1 MEKFIRDFRVGDF
14 PLVSGMLTDRDYL
27 KTEKDVMAAVDLIE
41 LRVDM
46 FSAVDSAHVKN
57 IFKRVRDLFNKPI
70 IATIRD
76 VKEGGEK
83 EVPNRLDLYR
93 GIIPLSDVVDVEIN
107 ADDLFPEIRKLC
119 TTFRKLLIGSFH
131 NFDLTPEPA
140 VLEGIVSK
148 AVSSKADIA
157 KIAVKAKTQK
167 DLLDLF
173 VFALNNRD
181 KRLITI
187 AMGERGLASRIFMPV
202 IGSPISYGYI
212 NVPSAPGQFSVVE
225 MMAIFRKL
233 KLR

>member
-1 MEKFIRDFRVGDF
+1 MEMFIRDFKVGDF

-27 KTEKDVMAAVDLIE
+27 HVEKDVINAVDLIE

-46 FSAVDSAHVKN
+46 FASVDSANVKHV
-57 IFKRVRDLFNKPI
+57 FKRVRELFNKPI

-76 VKEGGEK
+76 VSEGGETV
-83 EVPNRLDLYR
+83 VPARLDLYR
-93 GIIPLSDVVDVEIN
+93 GIIPLSDIVDVEIN
-107 ADDLFPEIRKLC
+107 ADELFPEIRKLC
-119 TTFRKLLIGSFH
+119 GTFKKLLIGSFH
-131 NFDLTPEPA
+131 NFDLTPDA
-140 VLEGIVSK
+140 AFLDGIIKK
-148 AVSSKADIA
+148 AVASKADIV
-157 KIAVKAKTQK
+157 KIAVKANSRK

-173 VFALNNRD
+173 SFALNNRD

-187 AMGERGLASRIFMPV
+187 AMGDKGLASRIFMPV

-225 MMAIFRKL
+225 MMAMFRKL

>member
-14 PLVSGMLTDRDYL
+14 PLISGMLTDRDYL

-46 FSAVDSAHVKN
+46 FSSVDSAHVKN
-57 IFKRVRDLFNKPI
+57 IFKKVRDIFNKPI

-76 VKEGGEK
+76 VREGGEK
-83 EVPNRLDLYR
+83 AVANRLDLYR
-93 GIIPLSDVVDVEIN
+93 GIIPLSDVIDVEIN

-119 TTFRKLLIGSFH
+119 STFGKLVIGSFH
-131 NFDLTPEPA
+131 NFDFMPEQA
-140 VLEGIVSK
+140 VLEGIANK
-148 AVSSKADIA
+148 AFVSKADIA
-157 KIAVKAKTQK
+157 KIAVHAKTRK

-173 VFALNNRD
+173 AFALNNRD
-181 KRLITI
+181 RRLITV
-187 AMGERGLASRIFMPV
+187 AMGERGLPSRIFMPV